1 MEPRWIDPARIYRR
15 LRGRRPGPPREG
27 RVDRFAESWEAE
39 RVEARGVVT
48 LPGQEPHEAALFATP
63 TRVGGTCGCGGR
75 WPCGHLVVLAR
86 RWADEAA
93 RRAREPA
100 HWRPLLDALV
110 GRTAPPAGAK
120 RLAHWV
126 APAPAGPTAGLLLH
140 WRLHRVRPEG
150 LGPGRVVAWEGLEEA
165 LSRWG
170 EAADREVARR
180 VGGLVAAGARRVG
193 PGVRVD
199 PRDVD
204 AVLRCLADAEHVFD
218 QRTGKPLQIRLDPAP
233 LRLRVEARGQ
243 GFALRAEL
251 GEGAA
256 LVVGD
261 RAPWVWGAED
271 LRPVPRVRS
280 GAALGQL
287 VREGAAVEPE
297 EVPALLGTASGALEA
312 AGIPLD
318 LEGFRIER
326 VLVDETPRPR
336 VYLEED
342 EGRLVARLAFR
353 YGDLEIPADN
363 PDPTPRM
370 SLGGRSVYVRRDMDA
385 EFHATRRLMEAGLTL
400 VEPGWFAAEGED
412 ALGFLLDGVRDLG
425 EEWAVFGAERL
436 VRWRVRPKPVVLR
449 LRARTGIDWLE
460 VEAGAEADGVPVGV
474 PRLLEAL
481 RRGERYVR
489 LDDGSFARV
498 ADGFQDR
505 ALRALEDL
513 RVGAGP
519 ARFPRHMAPLVEEL
533 AELAEEAE
541 WEGRELWAA
550 TLRRLADARTKPI
563 GPVPGLRATL
573 RPYQRTGVGWLAAA
587 GEAGLGVV
595 LADDMGL
602 GKTVQALAAVASGAG
617 SGRPSLVVAPTSVVP
632 NWEAEAR
639 RFTPNLRV
647 VRHHGAERG
656 QGPEAFGDA
665 DLVITSY
672 ALLRRDR
679 ELLAGVEWDWAILD
693 EAQAIKNPDTQ
704 TARAARALRAR
715 RRLALTGTPLENHLG
730 EIWSLF
736 QFLNPGL
743 LGSQRS
749 FARRFVQ
756 PILSGDEAAAEALR
770 RRVAPFVLRRLK
782 SEVEPEL
789 PPKVEAVLWCEMEPE
804 QEALYR
810 SILEASRRQV
820 EAAIRRSG
828 FERARMSVLEAL
840 LRLRQACTLPAVL
853 PGGVGEGV
861 PSAKFDR
868 FRSFM
873 AETIEEGHRVLV
885 FSQFTQVLSRLR
897 DWCEQAGY
905 RPLYLDGRT
914 RKREEKVRRFQED
927 GSVRVFLIS
936 LKAGGAGL
944 NLTGADYV
952 VLFDP
957 WWNPAVE
964 AQATDRTH
972 RIGQTRKVFSYR
984 MVVRGTV
991 EEKMLELQARKRGL
1005 LEAVLGPDGAGPLS
1019 EEDVRDLLGIEG

>member
-1 MEPRWIDPARIYRR
+1 MEPRWIDPALIYRR
-15 LRGRRPGPPREG
+15 LRARRPGPAPEG
-27 RVDRFAESWEAE
+27 RVDRFAERWDEG
-39 RVEARGVVT
+39 RGEARGLVA
-48 LPGQEPHEAALFATP
+48 LAGEGGHEAVLYATP
-63 TRVGGTCGCGGR
+63 TRVGGTCGCR
-75 WPCGHLVVLAR
+75 EVWPCGHLLVLAR
-86 RWADEAA
+86 KWAEEAS
-93 RRAREPA
+93 RKGCEPA

-110 GRTAPPAGAK
+110 GRTPRPAGPR

-126 APAPAGPTAGLLLH
+126 APAPAGRTAGLLLH
-140 WRLHRVRPEG
+140 WRLHRARPEG
-150 LGPGRVVAWEGLEEA
+150 LGPGRVVAWEDLAEA
-165 LSRWG
+165 ASRWG
-170 EAADREVARR
+170 AAVDREVARR
-180 VGGLVAAGARRVG
+180 VGALVAAGAQRAG
-193 PGVRVD
+193 PGIRVD
-199 PRDVD
+199 PGDVD
-204 AVLRCLADAEHVFD
+204 LVLRCLAEADHVFD
-218 QRTGKPLQIRLDPAP
+218 QRTGKPVEVRLDPVP
-233 LRLRVEARGQ
+233 VRLRVEGEGQ
-243 GFALRAEL
+243 EFVLRADL
-251 GEGAA
+251 GGGPS
-256 LVVGD
+256 LVVGE
-261 RAPWVWGAED
+261 RQPWVWRGGEI
-271 LRPVPRVRS
+271 RPVAGARS
-280 GAALGQL
+280 GSALAL
-287 VREGAAVEPE
+287 LSRDGAPVEPE
-297 EVPALLGTASGALEA
+297 EVPALVGAASGALEA
-312 AGIPLD
+312 AGVRLD
-318 LEGFRIER
+318 LEGFRAER
-326 VLVDETPRPR
+326 LLVDETPKPR
-336 VYLEED
+336 VYLEEAD
-342 EGRLVARLAFR
+342 GRLVVRLAFR
-353 YGDLEIPADN
+353 YGDLEIPAEN
-363 PDPTPRM
+363 PDPTPRVTVGAH
-370 SLGGRSVYVRRDMDA
+370 SAYVRRDMEA
-385 EFHATRRLMEAGLTL
+385 EFRATRRLMEAGLSL
-400 VEPGWFAAEGED
+400 VEPGWFTAEGED
-412 ALGFLLDGVRDLG
+412 ALGFLLDGVRELG

-481 RRGERYVR
+481 RRGDRYVR
-489 LDDGSFARV
+489 LEDGSFARV
-498 ADGFQDR
+498 AEGFQDR
-505 ALRALEDL
+505 ALRVLEDL
-513 RVGAGP
+513 RIGTGA
-519 ARFPRHMAPLVEEL
+519 ARLPKHLAPLVEEL
-533 AELAEEAE
+533 ADLAEGAE
-541 WEGRELWAA
+541 WEGRELWAE
-550 TLRRLADARTKPI
+550 TVRRLAEARTKPI

-573 RPYQRTGVGWLAAA
+573 RPYQRAGVGWLVAA
-587 GEAGLGVV
+587 GEAGLGVA

-617 SGRPSLVVAPTSVVP
+617 AGRPSLVVAPTSVVP

-647 VRHHGAERG
+647 LRHHGAERG
-656 QGPEAFGDA
+656 QGPEAFGGA

-756 PILSGDEAAAEALR
+756 PILAGDEGAAEALR
-770 RRVAPFVLRRLK
+770 RRIAPFVLRRLK

-810 SILEASRRQV
+810 SLLEASRRQV

-828 FERARMSVLEAL
+828 FDRARMSVLEAL

-927 GSVRVFLIS
+927 ESVRVFLIS

-1005 LEAVLGPDGAGPLS
+1005 LEAVLGPDGAGALS